1 MINRKLFKFGKGV
14 NILFVGEKDCGKTS
28 LITRYINDIYFDSKL
43 DHEESRLKDF
53 EMNGEK
59 VEIKLH
65 EFRQSEYNEDETVS
79 IFRKANAIIFLF
91 PSDVG
96 MEEMQKWMMYV
107 DRFITDD
114 KLWFIIQTK
123 TDLGKMDIPVEQRRT
138 FTFKHSFN
146 QYFEVSSKTGEG
158 VKETMDIIIDLTVK
172 KFIHFDV
179 DEKPVKLEKRQCVI
193 V

>member
-65 EFRQSEYNEDETVS
+65 EFRQNEYNEDETVS
-79 IFRKANAIIFLF
+79 IFRKTNAIIFLF

-96 MEEMQKWMMYV
+96 MEEMQKWMRYI
-107 DRFITDD
+107 DRFITGD

-123 TDLGKMDIPVEQRRT
+123 IDLGKMDIPVEQRRT
-138 FTFKHSFN
+138 FTFKHTFN

-158 VKETMDIIIDLTVK
+158 VKETMDTIIDLTVK
-172 KFIHFDV
+172 KFVQVYQKFYLL
-179 DEKPVKLEKRQCVI
+179 K
-193 V
+193 